1 MPKNKNDVDEAIGPV
16 LDGLD
21 TPKNPEPSHEPEPES
36 KPEPE
41 EIEIVEHPVVL
52 LCGHGLVV
60 DELGKLAETCG
71 FILEFALLQ
80 DEPAP
85 PYATEEQ
92 IFRLDDYD
100 NFASDCMV
108 DRNYFVCIFC
118 AEIDDCVAIL
128 RQCLESDASY
138 LGLYADENEKSEIYA
153 KLREAGAPDAELAAI
168 GCPIGLNI
176 GARTP
181 EQLAVGVIAQILA
194 TSNGTTKRLTWDN

>member
-1 MPKNKNDVDEAIGPV
+1 MPKNRNDVDEAIGPV

-21 TPKNPEPSHEPEPES
+21 APKIPEPIEEPEPT
-36 KPEPE
+36 PETE
-41 EIEIVEHPVVL
+41 EIEVVEHPVAL

-60 DELGKLAETCG
+60 DEVGKLAESCG
-71 FILEFALLQ
+71 FILEFALLE

-85 PYATEEQ
+85 LYASDQQ
-92 IFRLDDYD
+92 IFRLDDYEK
-100 NFASDCMV
+100 FASDCLV

-118 AEIDDCVAIL
+118 AEIEDCVTVL

-138 LGLYADENEKSEIYA
+138 LGLYADETEKSEIYA
-153 KLREAGAPDAELAAI
+153 KLREGGAPDAELAAI

-181 EQLAVGVIAQILA
+181 EQLAVGVVAQMLA
-194 TSNGTTKRLTWDN
+194 VGNGTTKRLTWDN